1 MSADLSNPLSP
12 HYSLFNQSY
21 CIAVGELP
29 HIAAVA
35 RQTLA
40 DDPHAQ
46 LLAFADET
54 GIQSDFNWA
63 DIPAAAATNP
73 ALRSETAD
81 SSDESEPIRKA
92 GRPKLGVVAREVTLL
107 PRHWDWLAQQQGGAS
122 VTLRKLVEAARRSNE
137 GADRKRH
144 AAERTYRVMN
154 ALAGNEVG
162 FEEALRALYAGD
174 QARFNQQIS
183 TWPVDI
189 QTYLQRLSANAFAIA
204 EQIE

>member
-54 GIQSDFNWA
+54 GIQTDFNWVGV
-63 DIPAAAATNP
+63 AATASIDAARPSP
-73 ALRSETAD
+73 AM
-81 SSDESEPIRKA
+81 DELEPIRKA

-183 TWPVDI
+183 AWPVDI